1 MNGKG
6 IPLDTMIAAANTH
19 DSRYCGARWSGCT
32 GSGSISRRTSPSI
45 WTTTTTNRTKRD
57 M

>member
-6 IPLDTMIAAANTH
+6 IPLDTVIAAANTH

-32 GSGSISRRTSPSI
+32 GSGSHLPPNITVHLDDHHDKQDQ
-45 WTTTTTNRTKRD
+45 T
-57 M
+57 